1 METSALCFPKRIPQD
16 AIGQA
21 ARICTSLFRRPPAAD
36 QQQQNHCAPGRSG
49 DLKRAIAEALKQ
61 LRLHGLDELLRVVP
75 LRTFS
80 FAGCRLEAMG
90 QPLGFTVDHVNSR
103 LAHPILAAYLGDEL
117 TKRRS
122 YLEPFTR
129 CTRGTIPSSFGTSEE
144 QDQRHDLHESKFRR
158 RSTANLHLQ
167 VPNPGKYFCKRLP
180 FNELSTQDVSS
191 QSLKAAYLE
200 RKHSRHVRGV

>member
-1 METSALCFPKRIPQD
+1 M
-16 AIGQA
+16 
-21 ARICTSLFRRPPAAD
+21 
-36 QQQQNHCAPGRSG
+36 
-49 DLKRAIAEALKQ
+49 
-61 LRLHGLDELLRVVP
+61 VP

-80 FAGCRLEAMG
+80 FARCRLGAME

-103 LAHPILAAYLGDEL
+103 LAHPILSAYLGDEL

-167 VPNPGKYFCKRLP
+167 VPNPGKYFCKSLP

-191 QSLKAAYLE
+191 QSLKVRISREKALKTRERSLAVEGRKASTASCRFSLAQPPKPGCLAKHGIPSTSWRRQMNPTTPVLKNTTAWMGADAAQP
-200 RKHSRHVRGV
+200 